1 MYAYYGKNGILYS
14 SLSACLYT
22 TVIFIMVGLCRRI
35 TRVYAAGG
43 WGKLIPNY
51 FIKCLLLV
59 CYSIFQH
66 YCYFNGGLRNLSYT
80 CICGRYVSEINKTLI
95 LI

>member
-1 MYAYYGKNGILYS
+1 M
-14 SLSACLYT
+14 
-22 TVIFIMVGLCRRI
+22 
-35 TRVYAAGG
+35 YAAGG

-95 LI
+95 LIETNFKKILTLMIMSLILSCFPDIDL